1 MAVNF
6 DYHEQINKVMGNDF
20 NSGLPARGEEFPLQE
35 DYPIKESNTYPF
47 YPPVCLREHWD
58 RSAIIRHVVP
68 SQLVPLPMDFRPYTK
83 VCKRYVTSAP
93 AQPAPAP
100 PADMVFPPGGE
111 FYPPTRYSAA
121 INDES
126 VLRRLDQPLRK
137 YCDEGQYL
145 PHLEGDMYSTA
156 PMAPKGRKS
165 NSSMVQELAM
175 PQVCLK
181 AGEYEC
187 RAGADRVNWQR
198 SPRLFNNP
206 TKQDRYPAQPRNGAV
221 PIMPPKDSAL
231 GSDGVTR
238 SVSGPLPPATKEQD
252 RVWGP

>member
-1 MAVNF
+1 MRIVVMAA
-6 DYHEQINKVMGNDF
+6 YGT
-20 NSGLPARGEEFPLQE
+20 EFPVE
-35 DYPIKESNTYPF
+35 GGFPFSESKTYPF

-58 RSAIIRHVVP
+58 RSAVVKHILP
-68 SQLVPLPMDFRPYTK
+68 SQTVSLPMDFRPYTK
-83 VCKRYVTSAP
+83 VCRKYVTSAP
-93 AQPAPAP
+93 AIPAPAP

-145 PHLEGDMYSTA
+145 PHLQGDMYSTA
-156 PMAPKGRKS
+156 PMAPEAGRR
-165 NSSMVQELAM
+165 SSSAMVQELAM

-181 AGEYEC
+181 TGEYEC
-187 RAGADRVNWQR
+187 RAEADRINWQR
-198 SPRLFNNP
+198 STRLFNNP
-206 TKQDRYPAQPRNGAV
+206 TKQDRYPPQPRVGVV
-221 PIMPPKDSAL
+221 PIMPPKA
-231 GSDGVTR
+231 SDGITR
-238 SVSGPLPPATKEQD
+238 SISGPMPQATEEQD